1 MVHPDGAAIESMPM
15 EGEWIDG
22 DDAYLDNGPH
32 GGPCCDGACGSD
44 CECGSTCGCGD
55 GCGTTCG
62 GGVHEPG
69 CGCGQP
75 GCCDYDLALGIR
87 DPEACEEV
95 RIRVPRFQEI
105 VVIGG
110 VHGFKGP
117 YDQQRDGGNFG
128 FHEAVNIGA
137 KLPLCDVGY
146 QYGIQTTQS
155 QLSGD
160 ANTGDSDAFTQFF
173 MTGGFF
179 RRSRHGLQCGVAWDL
194 LSDERDGSIEFEQ
207 MRGELSLVNRGC
219 HEWGGMFAVHLDDF
233 YDGQTTF
240 QATDQ
245 YLLFY
250 RMHGARGGEGRLFG
264 GITDD
269 SDGLVGADFLL
280 PLMDR
285 WSLQSEFTYLIPS
298 EDGGTV
304 AARQEAWN
312 IAINLVWHWKFR
324 ARSSHSNPYRP
335 LFNVAGNGSLIIDDR
350 P

>member
-1 MVHPDGAAIESMPM
+1 LKD
-15 EGEWIDG
+15 
-22 DDAYLDNGPH
+22 
-32 GGPCCDGACGSD
+32 
-44 CECGSTCGCGD
+44 
-55 GCGTTCG
+55 
-62 GGVHEPG
+62 
-69 CGCGQP
+69 
-75 GCCDYDLALGIR
+75 R
-87 DPEACEEV
+87 EACEEV
-95 RIRVPRFQEI
+95 RIRVPRIQEI
-105 VVIGG
+105 VVFGG

-117 YDQQRDGGNFG
+117 YDQNRDGGNFG
-128 FHEAVNIGA
+128 FQEGVNIGA
-137 KLPLCDVGY
+137 KVPFCDVGY

-160 ANTGDSDAFTQFF
+160 ANTGDSDPFTQLF

-179 RRSRHGLQCGVAWDL
+179 RRTRNGLQCGVAWDL

-207 MRGELSLVNRGC
+207 MRGELSFVNRGC
-219 HEWGGMFAVHLDDF
+219 HELGGMLAVHLDEF
-233 YDGQTTF
+233 YNGQTTF

-264 GITDD
+264 GVTDD
-269 SDGLVGADFLL
+269 SDGIVGADFLL

-285 WSLQSEFTYLIPS
+285 WSLESKFTYLIPGQES
-298 EDGGTV
+298 GTV

-324 ARSSHSNPYRP
+324 ARKSHSNPYRP
-335 LFNVAGNGSLIIDDR
+335 LFGVADNGSLIIDDR